1 MMQTKR
7 IALLGGDA
15 RMHHLTELLVR
26 DGWSVTSYGCKVREP
41 VSGVEYAENARDAA
55 SDAAVV
61 VLPLPILGADGNLN
75 ADVDKKTDAY
85 ALLAQLPRGCLVCGG
100 LAPADYGLCAARH
113 GLRLVDYYER
123 EEFAVANCVPTAEGA
138 IETAMREL
146 PVTLH
151 GTRMLVIG
159 WGRVGK
165 ALAIRL
171 HALGAKVTV
180 SARKPGALAEIAAFG
195 MTAVHTERLAAD
207 SGQILQNARVIF
219 NTVPWPVLGWD
230 ELAVMSSG
238 ALYIELASAPG
249 GLDAQA
255 AECTALHI
263 IRAPGLPGIVAPVT
277 AAEVLRDTLYNI
289 WQEQGIG
296 TGEVS

>member
-1 MMQTKR
+1 MQAKR
-7 IALLGGDA
+7 IAVLGGDA
-15 RMHHLTELLVR
+15 RMHHLTELLIR
-26 DGWSVTSYGCKVREP
+26 DGWTVSSYGCSVGEP
-41 VSGVEYAENARDAA
+41 VAGAEYAENARDAA
-55 SDAAVV
+55 SDAAAV
-61 VLPLPILGADGNLN
+61 VLPLPILGPDGNLN
-75 ADVDKKTDAY
+75 AAGDKKTDAY
-85 ALLAQLPRGCLVCGG
+85 ALLAQLPRGCVVCGG

-165 ALAIRL
+165 ALALRL
-171 HALGAKVTV
+171 HALGAEVTV

-195 MTAVHTERLAAD
+195 MKTAHTERLAAD
-207 SGQILQNARVIF
+207 AGKILQNAQVIF
-219 NTVPWPVLGWD
+219 NTVPWPVLGWE
-230 ELAVMSSG
+230 ELAAMSPG

-255 AECTALHI
+255 AECTSLHI
-263 IRAPGLPGIVAPVT
+263 IRAPGLPGTVAPVT
-277 AAEVLRDTLYNI
+277 AAEILRDTLYNI
-289 WQEQGIG
+289 WREQGIDR
-296 TGEVS
+296 GEDV